1 MISPEQ
7 LESKIQALVEVTL
20 ANLLPGNR
28 DEDRIVQKLAITMRE
43 QLQTDLDGTTYAP
56 NIYLLVSNPNHIA
69 KWRTTP
75 VILEELANAICTA
88 GNEAGWAFHA
98 RPTVNTAIDTT
109 QQTNETRV
117 VASFSSQAVTDT
129 QGMPA
134 DNQNPGSPEM
144 PPSKAFLIQQ
154 GTKIIPLDKSVINIG
169 RRLDNQIVIDDPR
182 VSRNHA
188 QIRVIKDR
196 FVIFDLNS
204 TGGIYVNNQRT
215 NQTVLYP
222 GDVISLAG
230 VTLVFGQ
237 DIPTKLLKREAP
249 TDPSPA
255 SSERTT
261 AVIPTDT
268 VPPPK

>member
-1 MISPEQ
+1 
-7 LESKIQALVEVTL
+7 
-20 ANLLPGNR
+20 
-28 DEDRIVQKLAITMRE
+28 
-43 QLQTDLDGTTYAP
+43 
-56 NIYLLVSNPNHIA
+56 
-69 KWRTTP
+69 
-75 VILEELANAICTA
+75 
-88 GNEAGWAFHA
+88 
-98 RPTVNTAIDTT
+98 
-109 QQTNETRV
+109 V

-134 DNQNPGSPEM
+134 DNQNAGSPEM

-154 GTKIIPLDKSVINIG
+154 GTKVIPLDKSVINIG